1 MDGKITEIRS
11 ISNELNGIT
20 SHGRLNEYKDTWLK
34 PPRYMLILYAA
45 NDLVFEDLQ
54 DKSLKN
60 SFTLPSLLQ
69 VAKFLQLDFDRS
81 KTGPKI
87 YEEKMKKGLVEI
99 IKTDQKRGYKLTKDG
114 EGYCERILS
123 KLASDLKVNMNSN
136 PGIYQFTIK
145 ATEKNKKDIEYLQK
159 LSEEEQQK
167 WLQKNPG
174 KLFRQPTEDEALIE
188 KMFKKFEELE
198 QKYN

>member
-1 MDGKITEIRS
+1 MDGKITEIRG
-11 ISNELNGIT
+11 ISDELNGIT
-20 SHGRLNEYKDTWLK
+20 SHGQLNESKINILK
-34 PPRYMLILYAA
+34 TPRYMLILYAA

-87 YEEKMKKGLVEI
+87 YEEQMKKGLVEI
-99 IKTDQKRGYKLTKDG
+99 IKTDEKRGYKLSKYG
-114 EGYCERILS
+114 EEFCKEILS
-123 KLASDLKVNMNSN
+123 HLVPDLKYNMNSN
-136 PGIYQFTIK
+136 P
-145 ATEKNKKDIEYLQK
+145 DIELYT
-159 LSEEEQQK
+159 QK
-167 WLQKNPG
+167 WNEQNTKDTEYVQTLSPEEFQKWHNANPG